1 LAGATGVARYV
12 TQLDGALVDAGVE
25 LHRYAFG
32 RAPHSVPPGTRRLP
46 VPLRLL
52 RPLWR
57 VVRLPRVEH
66 LTGAVDVVLVTD
78 LAPPP
83 TRRPLVVTV
92 HDLDAIDRPDLHDVR
107 AQRLQ
112 HDQLDAARE
121 RADEVIAVSATT
133 AAALA
138 AHGVDAARISVV
150 PHGATPLPPA
160 DRRLVPDGPYVLAVG
175 TVDARKGLDVLI
187 EGFARAHLDGAQLV
201 IAGPDGHRADDARA
215 AAAAHGIAE
224 RVTFPGRV
232 GDAELAGL
240 YEGALAYCLPS
251 RAEGFGLP
259 LLEAMGA
266 GVAVVASDLPVVREV
281 AGDVAVLVPV
291 GDAAAWADAL
301 ERLVADD
308 AGRAARAAAGPGVA
322 ARYTWAAAAQATIA
336 IYERLSP

>member
-1 LAGATGVARYV
+1 M
-12 TQLDGALVDAGVE
+12 
-25 LHRYAFG
+25 
-32 RAPHSVPPGTRRLP
+32 PPGTRRLP
-46 VPLRLL
+46 VPLRVL

-57 VVRLPRVEH
+57 AIPFPRVEQ
-66 LTGAVDVVLVTD
+66 LAGAVDVVHVTD

-83 TRRPLVVTV
+83 TRRPLVMTV
-92 HDLDAIDRPDLHDVR
+92 HDLDAVDRPELHDAR
-107 AQRLQ
+107 AQHLQ
-112 HDQLDAARE
+112 RAQLDAARL
-121 RADEVIAVSATT
+121 RAVEVIAVSATT
-133 AAALA
+133 AAALR
-138 AHGVDAARISVV
+138 AHGVDADRISVV

-187 EGFARAHLDGAQLV
+187 EAFARARLDGTRLV

-215 AAAAHGIAE
+215 AAAEHGVAE

-266 GVAVVASDLPVVREV
+266 GVPVVASDLPVVREV

-291 GDAAAWADAL
+291 GDAEAWAAAL
-301 ERLVADD
+301 EQVVGDD
-308 AGRAARAAAGPGVA
+308 AARTTRGAAGRDVA
-322 ARYTWAAAAQATIA
+322 ARYTWAAAARSTAA
-336 IYERLSP
+336 VYERAIGGRRS